1 MLELEALR
9 RTSVHQHTASLNI
22 PHRKLCRMPS
32 PATSSLSALP
42 AATPSAL
49 IDFSDPRA
57 QSPGGGS
64 RLRHAFG
71 TPRQVLQAH
80 TPTQVRP
87 LLDAVEAESRGG
99 AWCVGYLRY
108 EAAVAFDPAF
118 MVHDTQQPLAWF
130 AVYDE
135 TLPWT
140 APDLPMPDVIALTWQ
155 SLLKRPG
162 FDAALREILQSIA
175 RGDFYQVNYT
185 APVLASLQSECAQ
198 NKPEVV
204 ALALFHALQRAQAGG
219 YAAYLDTG
227 DEQIMSVSPEL
238 FFDWKNGQLLT
249 RPMKGTAPRGAT
261 PEDDLAAA
269 NALKASPKERA
280 ENVMIVDL
288 LRNDLSRIAEPFSVQ
303 VPQLFHTQALPAVWQ
318 MTSDITARTRAD
330 CSLADV
336 FAALFPCGSITG
348 APKVQ
353 AMRAIHA
360 LEPQPRGVYCGALGV
375 VKPGGAAIFNV
386 PIRTVSLRDGWAQ
399 CSVGSG
405 ITAGSV
411 ADDEW
416 NEWQHKQAFVRR
428 ATTRFELLETL
439 GLHDGHYPKLG
450 AHLAR
455 MAQAAQHFAY
465 LWQPERVEA
474 ALQALSC
481 GHPTGAWRVRL
492 LLDAHGRV
500 QTQAYALPAT
510 PDCVHLQLA
519 SQPLLEAH
527 GEFVR
532 FKTTHRPHY
541 DAFTPT
547 RAEVFDTV
555 LWNAEREIT
564 ECTRGNLALQLHG
577 QWVTPPLRCGLLA
590 GVGRALAL
598 QEGRV
603 VESVVRLDDL
613 PHVTGIA
620 FLNSLR
626 GWVPAKWAAPT

>member
-1 MLELEALR
+1 
-9 RTSVHQHTASLNI
+9 
-22 PHRKLCRMPS
+22 MPS
-32 PATSSLSALP
+32 HTPPTF
-42 AATPSAL
+42 TPSAL
-49 IDFSDPRA
+49 IDFADPHA
-57 QSPGGGS
+57 GAPGSSP

-71 TPRQVLQAH
+71 TPRLVLQAQ
-80 TPTQVRP
+80 TFSEVRP
-87 LLDAVEAESRGG
+87 LLDVVQAHARQG
-99 AWCVGYLRY
+99 AWCVGYVRY
-108 EAAVAFDPAF
+108 EAAPAFDPAF
-118 MVHDTQQPLAWF
+118 AVHATTQPLAWF

-135 TLPWT
+135 ARPWPV
-140 APDLPMPDVIALTWQ
+140 APDTAPDVIALQWQ
-155 SLLKRPG
+155 SLLNRPG
-162 FDAALREILQSIA
+162 FDSALQHLLQGISN
-175 RGDFYQVNYT
+175 GDYYQVNFT
-185 APVLASLQSECAQ
+185 APLLAKLQEADASGNPATT
-198 NKPEVV
+198 

-219 YAAYLDTG
+219 YAAYLNAG
-227 DEQIMSVSPEL
+227 DEHILSVSPEL
-238 FFDWKNGQLLT
+238 FFDWQAGVLLT
-249 RPMKGTAPRGAT
+249 RPMKGTAPRGVT

-269 NALKASPKERA
+269 NALRASPKERA

-288 LRNDLSRIAEPFSVQ
+288 LRNDLSRIAQPFSVQ
-303 VPQLFHTQALPAVWQ
+303 VPRLFHTQALPAVWQ

-353 AMRAIHA
+353 AMRAIRA
-360 LEPQPRGVYCGALGV
+360 LEPQARGVYCGALGV

-386 PIRTVSLRDGWAQ
+386 PIRTVTLREGLAQ

-439 GLHDGHYPKLG
+439 GLHDGHYPNLD

-455 MAQAAQHFAY
+455 MALAAQHFGY
-465 LWQPERVEA
+465 PWQQSAVEA
-474 ALQALSC
+474 ALHTLAQQHAA
-481 GHPTGAWRVRL
+481 GVWRVRL
-492 LLDAHGRV
+492 LLDARGHA
-500 QTQAYALPAT
+500 QAQAYALATTPAS
-510 PDCVHLQLA
+510 VRLQLA
-519 SQPLLEAH
+519 DRPLEEAH

-547 RAEVFDTV
+547 APDVFDTV
-555 LWNAEREIT
+555 LWNAQREIT
-564 ECTRGNLALQLHG
+564 ECTRGNIALQLRG
-577 QWVTPPLRCGLLA
+577 QWVTPPLRCGLLP

-598 QEGRV
+598 QAGRV
-603 VESVVRLDDL
+603 IEAVVHIDDV
-613 PHVTGIA
+613 PQVSAIA

-626 GWVPAKWAAPT
+626 GWVDAQWATPAGSQTLHIS

>member
-1 MLELEALR
+1 M
-9 RTSVHQHTASLNI
+9 
-22 PHRKLCRMPS
+22 
-32 PATSSLSALP
+32 
-42 AATPSAL
+42 
-49 IDFSDPRA
+49 
-57 QSPGGGS
+57 
-64 RLRHAFG
+64 RHAFG

-80 TPTQVRP
+80 TLTQVRT
-87 LLDAVEAESRGG
+87 LLDAVEAESRSGV
-99 AWCVGYLRY
+99 WCVGYLRY
-108 EAAVAFDPAF
+108 EAAPAFDPALT
-118 MVHDTQQPLAWF
+118 VHETTQPLAWF

-135 TLPWT
+135 ALPWP
-140 APDLPMPDVIALTWQ
+140 APDVLPPDVMALQWQ
-155 SLLKRPG
+155 SLLKRPD
-162 FDAALREILQSIA
+162 FDAAIRELLQGIA

-185 APVLASLQSECAQ
+185 APLLASLQLERA
-198 NKPEVV
+198 NGKPAVV

-219 YAAYLDTG
+219 YAAYLNTG

-238 FFDWKNGQLLT
+238 FFDWQNELLLT

-269 NALKASPKERA
+269 NTLKASPKERA

-288 LRNDLSRIAEPFSVQ
+288 LRNDVSRIAEPFSVK

-336 FAALFPCGSITG
+336 FTALFPCGSITG

-375 VKPGGAAIFNV
+375 IKPGGAAVFNV
-386 PIRTVSLRDGWAQ
+386 PIRTVTIRDGWAQ

-405 ITAGSV
+405 ITSGSV

-439 GLHDGHYPKLG
+439 GLYDGHFLHQG

-455 MAQAAQHFAY
+455 MAQAARHFGY
-465 LWQPERVEA
+465 PWQPGTLEA
-474 ALQALSC
+474 ALQTLTLQ
-481 GHPTGAWRVRL
+481 HPTGEWRVRL
-492 LLDAHGRV
+492 LLDAHGRA
-500 QTQAYALPAT
+500 TAQAYALHAT
-510 PDCVHLQLA
+510 PARVRLQLA
-519 SQPLLEAH
+519 DRPLEEAH
-527 GEFVR
+527 SEFVR

-541 DAFTPT
+541 DAFTPKA
-547 RAEVFDTV
+547 AEVFDTV
-555 LWNAEREIT
+555 LWNTQREIT
-564 ECTRGNLALQLHG
+564 ECTRGNIALLLRG
-577 QWVTPPLRCGLLA
+577 QWVTPPLRCGLLP
-590 GVGRALAL
+590 GVGRALAV
-598 QEGRV
+598 QQGRV
-603 VESVVRLDDL
+603 IESVVGLADL
-613 PHVTGIA
+613 PAVTDIA

-626 GWVPAKWAAPT
+626 GWVAANWADTSHA